1 MKGKLG
7 TPATLCYLL
16 SGISGYNQDI
26 MKSQRSILSYSLS
39 DKAKF
44 RLEVIKFFEEFG
56 LKPTQK
62 AFGGFQS
69 NIVPLEK
76 EIKTIRRKTKF
87 SNSFI

>member
-44 RLEVIKFFEEFG
+44 RLEVIKFFKEFG
-56 LKPTQK
+56 LKQLK
-62 AFGGFQS
+62 KL
-69 NIVPLEK
+69 LEFPK
-76 EIKTIRRKTKF
+76 QHCIAGEKD
-87 SNSFI
+87 